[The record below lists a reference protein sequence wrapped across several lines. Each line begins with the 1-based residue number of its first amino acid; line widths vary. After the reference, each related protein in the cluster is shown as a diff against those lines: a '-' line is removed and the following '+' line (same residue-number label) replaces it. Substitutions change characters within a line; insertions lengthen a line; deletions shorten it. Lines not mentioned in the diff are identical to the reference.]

1 MAVNIKDEWSSGE
14 LRIENDTVFVTATL
28 TALRGF
34 ASSGKRRR
42 AEGNTV
48 KLVKLREDGSFG
60 SAIRDGNI
68 SSYSY
73 NKDNNTMRFRFS
85 TQVLRE
91 LSGTYSSVAITLDNV
106 NWRAISVRGDNL
118 SFKTNTFVLAV
129 DDWRFVQYTHE
140 WVRQFVKRIPA
151 HVSKRNVFDKWF
163 GGVDIHTGYMSNW
176 TIGWNNRVNV
186 IEHRYIGTD
195 PHNWRWWWYFK
206 TDMPN
211 TLLNVGGVIRLT
223 DDNGVCFSVIY
234 VSVGGWNTFIP
245 WVQRIGDD
253 GSRFTPPWRGKV
265 HKNSSPNWPSMNL
278 QHPKEWYLRKYDERG
293 NYLVG
298 QDA

>member
-14 LRIENDTVFVTATL
+14 LRIENNTVFVTATL

-34 ASSGKRRR
+34 ASSEKRRR

-48 KLVKLREDGSFG
+48 KLVKLREGGSFG

-85 TQVLRE
+85 TQVLRD
-91 LSGTYSSVAITLDNV
+91 LAGTYSSVAITLDNV
-106 NWRAISVRGDNL
+106 NWRAISVRGGNL
-118 SFKTNTFVLAV
+118 SFKTDTFVMAAG
-129 DDWRFVQYTHE
+129 DWRSVQYGNE
-140 WVRQFVKRIPA
+140 WVRQFVNRIPA
-151 HVSKRNVFDKWF
+151 HVSKRNVFNKWF

-211 TLLNVGGVIRLT
+211 TLIDVGGTIRLT
-223 DDNGVCFSVIY
+223 DDNGVCFSITY
-234 VSVGGWNTFIP
+234 VSVGNLNSLQPSI
-245 WVQRIGDD
+245 QRIGDD
-253 GSRFTPPWRGKV
+253 SSRFTTPWQGKV
-265 HKNSSPNWPSMNL
+265 SRYVNPDWPAMNL
-278 QHPKEWYLRKYDERG
+278 QHPKEWYMRKYDVNG
-293 NYLVG
+293 NYLAG
-298 QDA
+298 QDG

>member
-28 TALRGF
+28 TDLGRRNYAE
-34 ASSGKRRR
+34 KRRR
-42 AEGNTV
+42 AKGNSV

-60 SAIRDGNI
+60 SAIKDGNI
-68 SSYSY
+68 SSFSY
-73 NKDNNTMRFRFS
+73 NQDNDTTRFRFS

-91 LSGTYSSVAITLDNV
+91 LAGTYSSVAITLDNV
-106 NWRAISVRGDNL
+106 NWRAISVRGDSL
-118 SFKTNTFVLAV
+118 SFKTDTFVLAAG
-129 DDWRFVQYTHE
+129 DWRFVQYGNE
-140 WVRQFVKRIPA
+140 WVKQFVNRIPTYI
-151 HVSKRNVFDKWF
+151 SKRNVFNKWF
-163 GGVDIHTGYMSNW
+163 GSVDIHTGYMSDW

-211 TLLNVGGVIRLT
+211 TLIDVGGTIRLT
-223 DDNGVCFSVIY
+223 DDNGVCFSITY
-234 VSVGGWNTFIP
+234 VSVGNLNSLQPSI
-245 WVQRIGDD
+245 QRIGDNS
-253 GSRFTPPWRGKV
+253 SRFTTPWRGKV
-265 HKNSSPNWPSMNL
+265 SRYVNPDWPAMNL
-278 QHPKEWYLRKYDERG
+278 QHPKEWYMRKYDVNG

-298 QDA
+298 QDG